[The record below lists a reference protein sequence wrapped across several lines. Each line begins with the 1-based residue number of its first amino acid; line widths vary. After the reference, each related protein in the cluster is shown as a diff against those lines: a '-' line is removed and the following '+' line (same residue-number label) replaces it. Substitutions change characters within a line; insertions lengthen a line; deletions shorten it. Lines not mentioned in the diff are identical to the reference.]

1 MLSWGSGWSDIS
13 PLTNTR
19 PAWCWGYPAGGVQEC
34 SQCIIELGVLIRQL
48 VLARAGV
55 VVSVVFWGMHCAD
68 THHSVGGS
76 CLDMPVQR
84 NITLSCRARAAGKCW
99 TSWPWVTW
107 RMFCALRI
115 YISATS
121 THVYDDHGV
130 TQLCKKC
137 FMKIHLHVK
146 KTIHFM

>member
-1 MLSWGSGWSDIS
+1 MIWHFTFDQHQTSLVLRISSWWCSRMQPVHNW
-13 PLTNTR
+13 
-19 PAWCWGYPAGGVQEC
+19 AWCPHPPTGPRP
-34 SQCIIELGVLIRQL
+34 SQ
-48 VLARAGV
+48 V

-84 NITLSCRARAAGKCW
+84 NITLSCTACAAGKCW

-121 THVYDDHGV
+121 THVYDDDGV